1 MSTKSRL
8 TLPLALVVAA
18 AFSASPALA
27 QHGNGH
33 GSSSHGRSESHD
45 RDHDRNDDHR
55 RDDRRD
61 DHHSSSRSDTWH
73 RSNGTL
79 SRRVPPGWCTGRGN
93 PHNTV
98 ANCGVGSN
106 RYDRRYDPR
115 YNGTYGN
122 RTPDRFGRTYDSRT
136 GRYYDSRTG
145 RYYDQY
151 GNVYGNT
158 GSSSRSAF
166 DAWKRNHDAQC
177 RALARQRPLD
187 LSYQSRLR
195 SQCVAEERD
204 ARRRYGV

>member
-1 MSTKSRL
+1 MTKSKL

-33 GSSSHGRSESHD
+33 GNGRGHEAKEHARGRDDD
-45 RDHDRNDDHR
+45 RDDDRRDG

-61 DHHSSSRSDTWH
+61 DDRRTDSWR

-79 SRRVPPGWCTGRGN
+79 SRRVPPGWCIGRGN

-98 ANCGVGSN
+98 ANCGRGDN

-115 YNGTYGN
+115 YNGSSS
-122 RTPDRFGRTYDSRT
+122 RTTDRYGRTYDSRT

-145 RYYDQY
+145 PYYDQN
-151 GNVYGNT
+151 GNVYGST
-158 GSSSRSAF
+158 GSNRSSF

-187 LSYQSRLR
+187 LSYQSRVR
-195 SQCVAEERD
+195 NQCVAEERD